1 MKKTIGVYKTFFL
14 VGLILTI
21 LPSVSCQG
29 NTEDNTPVT
38 PPVVKTETINNPT
51 SPPPALGIDFVPLVQ
66 KVRPAV
72 VKVMSEAIIERRVST
87 GDDFFDRFFNIP
99 QRKQKEHVSGLG
111 SGFFISA
118 DGYILTNNHVVK
130 DAVKI
135 TVTDINNNDYKAKK
149 IGTDPKTDLALIK
162 IDGDN
167 HPFLVLGDSDSVQ
180 VGEWVLAIGNPL
192 GQDLS
197 VTSGIVS
204 AKGRELQGLH
214 VDYQSFIQ
222 TDAAINQ
229 GNSGGPLVRT
239 DGTAIGIN
247 SVILSTSGGNIGIGF
262 SIPSNMAKKVINDL
276 KAKGR
281 VVRGYLGVQI
291 TQINDEE
298 AKQLDLPQG
307 GVLVAKVDPDTP
319 AQKAGLKKYDLI
331 IEVNGKPVNSVTEL
345 RTKIADLNPGD
356 TIQLTLLREKTRK
369 TVDIKIEEAPGDV
382 SIKKGEGKESQLI
395 DLGMI
400 LKDNN
405 RALAERYNLSTSD
418 GIVVIEVERG
428 GAASQNGLQPGDV
441 IIGVNRTQ
449 IENVEQFKKIMSGKS
464 GSTVFISVIRGD
476 QEYLAR
482 FRVPDKK

>member
-1 MKKTIGVYKTFFL
+1 
-14 VGLILTI
+14 
-21 LPSVSCQG
+21 
-29 NTEDNTPVT
+29 
-38 PPVVKTETINNPT
+38 
-51 SPPPALGIDFVPLVQ
+51 
-66 KVRPAV
+66 
-72 VKVMSEAIIERRVST
+72 
-87 GDDFFDRFFNIP
+87 
-99 QRKQKEHVSGLG
+99 
-111 SGFFISA
+111 
-118 DGYILTNNHVVK
+118 
-130 DAVKI
+130 
-135 TVTDINNNDYKAKK
+135 
-149 IGTDPKTDLALIK
+149 
-162 IDGDN
+162 
-167 HPFLVLGDSDSVQ
+167 

-298 AKQLDLPQG
+298 ARQLDLPQG
-307 GVLVAKVDPDTP
+307 GVLVAKVEADTP

-331 IEVNGKPVNSVTEL
+331 IEVNGKTINTVTEL
-345 RTKIADLNPGD
+345 RTMIADLNPGD
-356 TIQLTLLREKTRK
+356 TIQLTLYREKTRK
-369 TVDIKIEEAPGDV
+369 TVDIKIDEAPGTV

-449 IENVEQFKKIMSGKS
+449 IENVEQFKTIMSGKT

>member
-1 MKKTIGVYKTFFL
+1 MKKKIGVSKFFFL
-14 VGLILTI
+14 VGSIINILM
-21 LPSVSCQG
+21 SVSCQG
-29 NTEDNTPVT
+29 TTEHKTPVT
-38 PPVVKTETINNPT
+38 PQAVKTENINNPT

-66 KVRPAV
+66 QVRPAV
-72 VKVMSEAIIERRVST
+72 VKVTSEAIIERRFST

-99 QRKQKEHVSGLG
+99 QRKEKEHVSGLG
-111 SGFFISA
+111 SGFFIST

-135 TVTDINNNDYKAKK
+135 TVTDINNNNYKAKK

-204 AKGRELQGLH
+204 AKGRELPGLH

-307 GVLVAKVDPDTP
+307 GVLVASIEPDTP

-331 IEVNGKPVNSVTEL
+331 IEVNGKPINSVTEL
-345 RTKIADLNPGD
+345 RTTIASLNPGD
-356 TIQLTLLREKTRK
+356 TIQLTLYREKTRK
-369 TVDIKIEEAPGDV
+369 TVEVKIVEAPG
-382 SIKKGEGKESQLI
+382 SISVKKGEGKEGQLI
-395 DLGMI
+395 ELGMV
-400 LKDNN
+400 LKDNS
-405 RALAERYNLSTSD
+405 RTLAERYNLSTTE
-418 GIVVIEVERG
+418 GIIVIEVERG

-449 IENVEQFKKIMSGKS
+449 IENVEQFEKIMSGKS
-464 GSTVFISVIRGD
+464 GSTVFISVIRGE